1 MSQTSRTFRI
11 FVSSTFSD
19 LVAERNALQERVFP
33 RLRELCQQHGARFQA
48 IDLRWGVSN
57 EASLDQQAMAICL
70 GEIERCQQASP
81 RPNFIVLLGD
91 RYGWCPPPSQIPAA
105 GFAGILGVI
114 ENAEDAALLKEWYG
128 LDENAVP
135 PEWQLKPRER
145 ESHYENYDNWQPVES
160 RLHTIL
166 AAAAARLNLTDEE
179 RLPYTASATE
189 QEIAAGALSVKEAP
203 EHVLCFFRSIDDLPQ
218 HFDLAAKDFLDLDE
232 KTEAIDEAA
241 HRRQDSLKARLAAYV
256 PGNVHSYHAHWT
268 GASIT
273 TDHIDELCEN
283 VYAALE
289 RTILDEIGHPHA
301 VVPAEEE
308 VAHIR
313 PDEALDAEGL
323 AHHRFAEERLRF
335 FVGRSEML
343 ATIAGY
349 LKDSPRRTL
358 AIVGAGGTGKSALL
372 ARAIQQAQASHPKAQ
387 IVYRFIGATPG
398 SSDGR
403 SLLDSLCR
411 EISRRYGR
419 SDADVPTDYREL
431 VPELGKRLQLASA
444 DRPLVLFLDS
454 LDQLSPS
461 QGGRSLIWLPNEPPE
476 HVSVIA
482 STRGKNR
489 SKLCGRSGPSKRSW
503 AASPARRARISCPSG
518 WPASTA
524 RCRLPSARRCWTYS
538 SNRRATRSISNWPS
552 KRPGCGLPGR
562 GGLPNG
568 WLPRSKAL
576 SRKTRSTG
584 CSTRAVTARRWS
596 RIPWATWPPP
606 ATAWRRMNSSTY
618 SRATCKYTHGSS
630 GRVSI
635 CRRTWSGGRSN
646 TAAAIRRGMQ

>member
-1 MSQTSRTFRI
+1 MSSRACARC
-11 FVSSTFSD
+11 
-19 LVAERNALQERVFP
+19 A
-33 RLRELCQQHGARFQA
+33 QQHGCRFQA
-48 IDLRWGVSN
+48 IDLRWGVSD
-57 EASLDQQAMAICL
+57 EASLDQQAMDICL
-70 GEIERCQQASP
+70 GEIERCQQTTP

-105 GFAGILGVI
+105 EFASILGVI
-114 ENAEDAALLKEWYG
+114 ENAEDAALLKEWYS

-135 PEWQLKPRER
+135 PEWRLKPRER
-145 ESHYENYDNWQPVES
+145 GSQYENYDNWQPVES

-218 HFDLAAKDFLDLDE
+218 HFDLAARDFLDLDE
-232 KTEAIDEAA
+232 KTQAVDEAA

-256 PGNVHSYHAHWT
+256 PDNVHSYHAHWT
-268 GASIT
+268 GAGIT
-273 TDHIDELCEN
+273 TDHIDQLCED

-289 RTILDEIGHPHA
+289 RIILDEIEHPHA

-313 PDEALDAEGL
+313 PDQALDAEGL

-349 LKDSPRRTL
+349 LKDSRRRSL

-411 EISRRYGR
+411 EISRRYGAD
-419 SDADVPTDYREL
+419 DADVPTDYRDL
-431 VPELGKRLQLASA
+431 VPELGKRMQLASA
-444 DRPLVLFLDS
+444 DRPLILFLDS
-454 LDQLSPS
+454 LDQLSAS
-461 QGGRSLIWLPNEPPE
+461 QGAPQPDLAAERAARTCVGDRLHPPGR
-476 HVSVIA
+476 
-482 STRGKNR
+482 TR
-489 SKLCGRSGPSKRSW
+489 SKPCGRSRPSRRSW

-524 RCRLPSARRCWTYS
+524 RCSLPSARRCWTNS

-562 GGLPNG
+562 AGLPNG

-576 SRKTRSTG
+576 SRRTRSTG
-584 CSTRAVTARRWS
+584 
-596 RIPWATWPPP
+596 
-606 ATAWRRMNSSTY
+606 
-618 SRATCKYTHGSS
+618 
-630 GRVSI
+630 
-635 CRRTWSGGRSN
+635 
-646 TAAAIRRGMQ
+646 